1 MANVLIVDDDPNI
14 RQALG
19 CVIEREGHDVVWVPG
34 GVEALEVLGE
44 RSIDLAIID
53 LNMPEMNGIALMR
66 WMRKAYSGIKLV
78 PMSAVGDLLTAPS
91 EFMAGASLTKPFT
104 LEDVQAV
111 LAKALEKEET
121 GTQ

>member
-14 RQALG
+14 LQVLG
-19 CVIEREGHDVVWVPG
+19 VFIEREGYTVFKSVG

-44 RSIDLAIID
+44 RGIDLAIID

-66 WMRKAYSGIKLV
+66 WMRKANSGMKLV
-78 PMSAVGDLLTAPS
+78 PMTAVGDLLTAPS
-91 EFMAGASLTKPFT
+91 EFVAEASLTKPFT
-104 LEDVQAV
+104 LEDVQVV

-121 GTQ
+121 GER